1 MIRDAKKQECR
12 RRGWV
17 CIFPTVETWNTYGA
31 LLEFGSSNNLILH
44 EHLFPGMIRKP
55 ANKIRPRFKDN
66 KKRSK
71 SAGQSTFEKKLATTE
86 SFENKFNLSES
97 PRALSPGELR
107 VAQYEKHLE
116 KGHKTSIKTKNSK
129 DLEKFGKQT
138 AEKKAR
144 SATLREKL
152 IRMIESGLQL
162 SEYQARKAFT
172 VYLLCIL
179 HKLSDFNEDT
189 EDSKQIEV
197 VLKIL
202 QKVYFISTV
211 ITALE

>member
-1 MIRDAKKQECR
+1 M
-12 RRGWV
+12 
-17 CIFPTVETWNTYGA
+17 
-31 LLEFGSSNNLILH
+31 
-44 EHLFPGMIRKP
+44 
-55 ANKIRPRFKDN
+55 
-66 KKRSK
+66 
-71 SAGQSTFEKKLATTE
+71 
-86 SFENKFNLSES
+86 SEI

-107 VAQYEKHLE
+107 FAQYEKHLE
-116 KGHKTSIKTKNSK
+116 KGHKTSIKTKISK

-179 HKLSDFNEDT
+179 QKLSDFNEDT
-189 EDSKQIEV
+189 EDSNQIEI
-197 VLKIL
+197 VLKFL
-202 QKVYFISTV
+202 QKVCFYSSCNDSLRVNCKLKFFISDVVHCLYHITV
-211 ITALE
+211 KS